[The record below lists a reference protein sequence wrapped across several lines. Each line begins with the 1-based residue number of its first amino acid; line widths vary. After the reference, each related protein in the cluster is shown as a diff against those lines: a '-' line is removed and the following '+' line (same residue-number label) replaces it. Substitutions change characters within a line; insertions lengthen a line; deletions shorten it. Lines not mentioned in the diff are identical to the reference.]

1 MALTIT
7 LDQYLL
13 YLRYMGTGIIMLG
26 VFIYVYL
33 HLTPVRE
40 LRLIKEGCVAAALS
54 FGGAVLGFCL
64 TLASSIAH
72 SDSVPTFIIWG
83 VCAAI
88 VQLIVFFAVS
98 RLIPNA
104 NMELEDN
111 NTAVG
116 ALFGVISLSIGIIN
130 AACLS

>member
-1 MALTIT
+1 MTPSIT

-13 YLRYMGTGIIMLG
+13 YLRYMGTGIVMLG
-26 VFIYVYL
+26 VFIFIYL

-40 LRLIKEGCVAAALS
+40 LRLIKEGCVATALS

-72 SDSVPTFIIWG
+72 SDSVPTFIVWG
-83 VCAAI
+83 AFAAV

-104 NMELEDN
+104 TIELEDN
-111 NTAVG
+111 NIAVG